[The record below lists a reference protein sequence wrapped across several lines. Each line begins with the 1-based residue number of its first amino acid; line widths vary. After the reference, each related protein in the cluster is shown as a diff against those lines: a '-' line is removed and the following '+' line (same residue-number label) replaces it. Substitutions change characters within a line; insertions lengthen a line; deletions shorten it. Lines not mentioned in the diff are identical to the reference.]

1 MENPLKAMREKPQ
14 PRNMKLDRSYSFL
27 DFHRFLPYVFFGLF
41 LFLLG
46 LVSFVY
52 YSYIYAFFISGIL
65 FILFR
70 TPHRWLLKKMHNKRT
85 TAAVFS
91 TVGVIII
98 LILPAIFL
106 TVALVTEARHA
117 SELAREWFTPEKLF
131 EIHRNNSWIQGRLDI
146 SAEQLLAY
154 RLQFLDVVR
163 NNQFET
169 LRRGWTWAL
178 TGLKF
183 FVDFT
188 FALFILFFLFRSVDR
203 IGLTVYRNLPFPDK
217 IEKHIGDRMVQIFD
231 AVVKGNLLVSVAQG
245 AVIGIVFWFCDLST
259 PLLWGAIAVPFALIP
274 VIGTAVVWF
283 PGAVYLYSHDHQSMA
298 IAMAITCLVFYFLLE
313 NLLKPMLLDRD
324 LNLHPLFLFL
334 AIVGGLNA
342 FGVKGLILGPFIV
355 TMFVT
360 IWELITEWNRN
371 FSEEHDVP
379 GSEPD
384 TRSVRATTEEHDVP
398 GSEPDTRSVRATT
411 EEHDVPGSAPDTTSV
426 RATTEEPNRTPND

>member
-1 MENPLKAMREKPQ
+1 
-14 PRNMKLDRSYSFL
+14 MKLDRSYSFL
-27 DFHRFLPYVFFGLF
+27 DFHRFLPYVFFALF

-70 TPHRWLLKKMHNKRT
+70 TPHRWLLRRLDGKRT
-85 TAAVFS
+85 LAAVVS
-91 TVGVIII
+91 TLSVI
-98 LILPAIFL
+98 LILVIPAIFL
-106 TVALVTEARHA
+106 SIALITEARHA

-131 EIHRNNSWIQGRLDI
+131 DIHKANSWIQTKLDI

-154 RLQFLDVVR
+154 RLQLLDVLR
-163 NNQFET
+163 ANQ
-169 LRRGWTWAL
+169 LDALKRGWTFAL
-178 TGLKF
+178 TGMKF

-203 IGLTVYRNLPFPDK
+203 IGLAVYRNLPFPDK

-231 AVVKGNLLVSVAQG
+231 AVVKGNLLVSVMQG
-245 AVIGIVFWFCDLST
+245 AVIGIVFWFAGLST
-259 PLLWGAIAVPFALIP
+259 PLLWGAVAAPFALIP
-274 VIGTAVVWF
+274 VIGTAVVWL
-283 PGAVYLYSHDHQSMA
+283 PGALYLYAHDQHAAAVIMA
-298 IAMAITCLVFYFLLE
+298 VTCLVFYFLLE
-313 NLLKPMLLDRD
+313 NLLKPVLLDKD

-360 IWELITEWNRN
+360 IWELISEWNRN
-371 FSEEHDVP
+371 FYVPRPAEEHEVP
-379 GSEPD
+379 GSVPG
-384 TRSVRATTEEHDVP
+384 TRPSKAATEEH
-398 GSEPDTRSVRATT
+398 E
-411 EEHDVPGSAPDTTSV
+411 VPGSAPGTRQSEGESDT
-426 RATTEEPNRTPND
+426 PGK

>member
-1 MENPLKAMREKPQ
+1 MREKQ
-14 PRNMKLDRSYSFL
+14 PHQNVKLDRSYSFL

-70 TPHRWLLKKMHNKRT
+70 TPHRWLLGRMHGKRT
-85 TAAVFS
+85 RAAVIS
-91 TVGVIII
+91 TASVILVLII
-98 LILPAIFL
+98 PAIFL
-106 TVALVTEARHA
+106 TIALITEARHA

-131 EIHRNNSWIQGRLDI
+131 QIHRNNPWIQGQLDI

-154 RLQFLDVVR
+154 RLQFLEVVR
-163 NNQFET
+163 NNQLET

-178 TGLKF
+178 TGMKF

-203 IGLTVYRNLPFPDK
+203 IGMTVYRNLPFPDK

-245 AVIGIVFWFCDLST
+245 AVIGIIFWFCDLST
-259 PLLWGAIAVPFALIP
+259 PLLWGAIAAPFALIP
-274 VIGTAVVWF
+274 VIGTAVVWL
-283 PGAVYLYSHDHQSMA
+283 PGAVYLYTHDHQTMA
-298 IAMAITCLVFYFLLE
+298 ISMAITCLVFYFLLE

-360 IWELITEWNRN
+360 IWELISEWNRN
-371 FSEEHDVP
+371 FSEEQDVPWSAPDTMSSAATTEEQDVP
-379 GSEPD
+379 GSGPD
-384 TRSVRATTEEHDVP
+384 RMSVRAPTEEQDVP
-398 GSEPDTRSVRATT
+398 W
-411 EEHDVPGSAPDTTSV
+411 SAPET
-426 RATTEEPNRTPND
+426 TPNQPQNAPPNA